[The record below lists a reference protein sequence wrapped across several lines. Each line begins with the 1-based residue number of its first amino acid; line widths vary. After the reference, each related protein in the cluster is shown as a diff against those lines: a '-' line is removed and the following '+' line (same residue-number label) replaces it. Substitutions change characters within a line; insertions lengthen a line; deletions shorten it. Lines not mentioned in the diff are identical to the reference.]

1 MTEVIIADAG
11 LEGLDQL
18 LDLRR
23 QDVHVVRVSATDDAH
38 TVLAAALAGRPTAV
52 HLVAHGEPGRIRLG
66 ARPLDAASLLDRAW
80 PDATGCEIHI
90 HACNVA
96 AGEAGQRFL
105 TRLASAT
112 GASVAAATRPLGHAD
127 QGGVWAL
134 DAVTG
139 PIRAASPFVGQEAW
153 PHLLAFTGTPSTG
166 NDTLVGDDTGNI
178 IDGLAGDDSITGG
191 AEADSLSGGAG
202 NDTLIGGGG
211 NDTLEGGPG
220 ADLMNGGDGF
230 DSVTYE
236 HATSGIR
243 LDLLTP
249 GTSTG
254 DAAGDSFVDVEHW
267 IGSNLNDT
275 MVAGDQ
281 PVWFWGHAGDD
292 LEIGGAGND
301 TLESGDGNDTIQGGG
316 GDDQIFGRADLDLL
330 TGDAGN
336 DLIAGGGGADSMEG
350 GAGNDT
356 LIGDWDADTMIGG
369 DGDDTFYSG
378 EHTDGNGVVY
388 DEADSISGGA
398 GNDTYIIAGQSD
410 AGTVTFDGGDGTD
423 TLRISSV
430 TVQDTEAV
438 LYSEAAKHST
448 VATPV
453 IDISGMTLTSV
464 ERLDLVGT
472 PFHTITMTQAQATGF
487 TEGVSGAR
495 VGDVFKITGLAMA
508 GTVTAGNG
516 ATLTAGQV
524 QAETVNGVTLLHIG
538 ANATA
543 GGDVTLRFA
552 GSFSAGQFQVNGTDI
567 TLVEAPTTPPTTD
580 PGTPPTTD
588 PGTPPTTDPGTPPT
602 TDPGTPP
609 TTDPSTPPTTDPTA
623 PPTDT
628 RPSIDMQRIVDGV
641 GEDIKVYAYDGPVTS
656 LQWAYTGDG
665 RSEVVNGSGGND
677 FLNLGGG
684 DDATNAGSG
693 DDVLDGGSGSN
704 WLIGGTGNDTFFVN
718 ANDTTTTWSTIVDL
732 EKGEWATMWGFRPG
746 TSKVSWE
753 EMGGADGYKGATVRV
768 DIDGN
773 GSVDASMTFAG
784 KSVGSMTTTTGTIG
798 GQNYL
803 AFINL

>member
-23 QDVHVVRVSATDDAH
+23 QDVHVVRVSATEDAH

-96 AGEAGQRFL
+96 AGEAGQRFM

-112 GASVAAATRPLGHAD
+112 GAGVAAATRPLGHAD

-166 NDTLVGDDTGNI
+166 NDTLLGDDTPNV
-178 IDGLAGDDSITGG
+178 IDGMAGDDSIVGG
-191 AEADSLSGGAG
+191 IGADSLIGGLG
-202 NDTLIGGGG
+202 NDTLMGGAGD
-211 NDTLEGGPG
+211 DTLNGGPG
-220 ADLMNGGDGF
+220 ADVLNGGAGF
-230 DSVTYE
+230 DAVTYE
-236 HATSGIR
+236 NASAGIV
-243 LDLLTP
+243 LDLANPTNSA
-249 GTSTG
+249 GE
-254 DAAGDSFVDVEHW
+254 AAGDTFIDVERW
-267 IGSNLNDT
+267 VGSNFDDR
-275 MVAGDQ
+275 MVAGDD
-281 PVWFWGHAGDD
+281 PVWFWGHDGNDI
-292 LEIGGAGND
+292 EFGGAGND
-301 TLESGDGNDTIQGGG
+301 TLESGNGDDTVHGGG
-316 GDDQIFGRADLDLL
+316 GDDQIFGRADNDQLF
-330 TGDAGN
+330 GEAGN
-336 DLIAGGGGADSMEG
+336 DLVMGGDGNDLVDGGD
-350 GAGNDT
+350 GNDT
-356 LIGDWDADTMIGG
+356 LVGDWGVDTIRGGAGDDLIMAGEVTSPGYSEAQADIIEGG
-369 DGDDTFYSG
+369 D
-378 EHTDGNGVVY
+378 
-388 DEADSISGGA
+388 
-398 GNDTYIIAGQSD
+398 GNDTYLIANQYE
-410 AGTVTFDGGDGTD
+410 AGTVSFDGGTGDD
-423 TLRISSV
+423 TLRISSDNITDPEGKV
-430 TVQDTEAV
+430 AE
-438 LYSEAAKHST
+438 
-448 VATPV
+448 ATPA
-453 IDISGMTLTSV
+453 IDISGMTLASV
-464 ERLDLVGT
+464 ETLDLTGSRR
-472 PFHTITMTQAQATGF
+472 HTVTMTQAQANGF
-487 TEGVSGAR
+487 TNGVTGAT
-495 VGDVFKITGLAMA
+495 VGDVFKIAGLAMA

-538 ANATA
+538 ADATA

-552 GSFSAGQFQVNGTDI
+552 GSFSASQFQVNGTDV
-567 TLVEAPTTPPTTD
+567 TLVEASTTPPTTD

-609 TTDPSTPPTTDPTA
+609 TTDPGTPPTTDPGT
-623 PPTDT
+623 PPTDP
-628 RPSIDMQRIVDGV
+628 RPTMVMQRIVDGV

-656 LQWAYTGDG
+656 LQWAYTGDA
-665 RSEVVNGSGGND
+665 RNEVINGSNGND
-677 FLNLGGG
+677 FLNLGAG
-684 DDATNAGSG
+684 DDATNAGAG

-704 WLIGGTGNDTFFVN
+704 WLIGGAGNDTFFVN

-753 EMGGADGYKGATVRV
+753 EMGGAEGYKGATVRV

-773 GSVDASMTFAG
+773 GSVDASMTFTG
-784 KSVGSMTTTTGTIG
+784 KTVGSMTTTTGTIG

>member
-38 TVLAAALAGRPTAV
+38 TILASALAGRPAAV

-80 PDATGCEIHI
+80 PDAAGCEIHI

-127 QGGVWAL
+127 RGGVWAL

-139 PIRAASPFVGQEAW
+139 PIRAASPFVGQESW
-153 PHLLAFTGTPSTG
+153 PHLLAFTGTPSPG
-166 NDTLVGDDTGNI
+166 DDTLVGDDTGNTI
-178 IDGLAGDDSITGG
+178 GGLAGNDSITGG
-191 AEADSLSGGAG
+191 AAADSLSGGDG

-211 NDTLEGGPG
+211 NDTLDGGLG

-243 LDLLTP
+243 LDLLNP

-254 DAAGDSFVDVEHW
+254 EAAGDTFVDVEHW

-275 MVAGDQ
+275 MIAGNQ

-292 LEIGGAGND
+292 LITGGTGND
-301 TLESGDGNDTIQGGG
+301 TLESGDGNDTIHGGD
-316 GDDQIFGRADLDLL
+316 GDDQIFGRADQDTLF
-330 TGDAGN
+330 GDAGN
-336 DLIAGGGGADSMEG
+336 DLIAGGGGADSIEG

-378 EHTDGNGVVY
+378 EHTDSNGVAY

-410 AGTVTFDGGDGTD
+410 AGTVTFDGGTGTD

-430 TVQDTEAV
+430 TVQDTEAL
-438 LYSEAAKHST
+438 LYNETTKNST

-472 PFHTITMTQAQATGF
+472 PLHTITMTQAQANGF

-495 VGDVFKITGLAMA
+495 VGDVFKIAGTAMA

-516 ATLTAGQV
+516 AALTAGQV
-524 QAETVNGVTLLHIG
+524 QAETVDGVTLLHIG
-538 ANATA
+538 VDATA
-543 GGDVTLRFA
+543 GSDVTLRFA
-552 GSFSAGQFQVNGTDI
+552 GSFSAGQFQVNGTDV
-567 TLVEAPTTPPTTD
+567 TLVTAPTPPTD
-580 PGTPPTTD
+580 PGTPPTD

-609 TTDPSTPPTTDPTA
+609 TTDPSTPPTTEPPVT

-628 RPSIDMQRIVDGV
+628 RPSTAMQRVVNGV
-641 GEDIKVYAYDGPVTS
+641 TEDVKAYAYEGPVNT
-656 LQWAYTGDG
+656 LQWTFMGDDQ
-665 RSEVVNGSGGND
+665 SEVVRGSTGND
-677 FLNLGGG
+677 FMNLLGG
-684 DDATNAGSG
+684 DDAAMGGDG

-704 WLIGGTGNDTFFVN
+704 WLIGGAGNDTFFVDGRN
-718 ANDTTTTWSTIVDL
+718 GTPTWSTIVDMD
-732 EKGEWATMWGFRPG
+732 KGEWATMWGFRPG
-746 TSKVSWE
+746 TSQVTWE
-753 EMGGADGYKGATVRV
+753 QMGGAEGYKGATVHV

-773 GSVDASMTFAG
+773 GSVDASMTFTG
-784 KSVGSMTTTTGTIG
+784 KAVGSITMTNGTVG
-798 GQNYL
+798 DQNYI
-803 AFINL
+803 AFITL